1 MEPIKNN
8 LEFYI
13 ILKDIPNKIKK
24 KVVKIK
30 SFLN

>member
-24 KVVKIK
+24 VVKINDC
-30 SFLN
+30 L